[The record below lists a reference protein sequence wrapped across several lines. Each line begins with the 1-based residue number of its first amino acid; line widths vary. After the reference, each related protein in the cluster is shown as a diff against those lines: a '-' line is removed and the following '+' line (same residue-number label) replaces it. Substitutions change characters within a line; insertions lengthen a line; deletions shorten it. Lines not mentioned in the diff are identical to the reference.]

1 MLGSAFTTT
10 LREAQAGDEQA
21 FTRLW
26 RDANP
31 LVVRYLR
38 VIGADDAYE
47 AASEGWVTAVRGLP
61 GFTGDESAWRVWL
74 LACARLRAE
83 QGTQRQRW
91 ATVIPIDRRSAST
104 STSGTSTSGTSTSA
118 ASSSTTS
125 SGATSASAVASA
137 AAAAAAAA
145 LAATAATMTGRG
157 RDDEAELT
165 ALLGS
170 TGGTRQERCGLSDTI
185 AALRALPLGQGEILM
200 LRLGAGLPVRA
211 VSDVVGSDDETV
223 RRAQA
228 RALERLEVEGDLVA
242 WSLGA
247 PPTAAELADERVA
260 LAAYRHIPRPPA
272 WAVPR
277 TRVITV
283 GRPPA
288 GSRAGRRTALGIA
301 NAAGRSRTALLAISA
316 LSAAVMSLG
325 GLSAAAYVGA
335 LPSGVQQV
343 MHEAIGA
350 PPPTVAPLRAKRT
363 SQATP
368 RRAPVT
374 TTPPRGRPAAIAPA
388 SPASSSAPALPLTP
402 RSSVTTLCRQWSA
415 HRTAG
420 AAGTSSTAF
429 RDLSAAAGGADRVT
443 LFCATATATATP
455 TVTTNP
461 VTPTSAPPTTTSSQP
476 SPTQP
481 SSPTQSPSAPSS
493 PDTGVPVPAPTTQTT
508 APSPAPTTT
517 AGGAPQG
524 PASDAG
530 SSPTGAPQP
539 ASTTDITPPPG

>member
-1 MLGSAFTTT
+1 
-10 LREAQAGDEQA
+10 
-21 FTRLW
+21 
-26 RDANP
+26 
-31 LVVRYLR
+31 
-38 VIGADDAYE
+38 
-47 AASEGWVTAVRGLP
+47 
-61 GFTGDESAWRVWL
+61 
-74 LACARLRAE
+74 
-83 QGTQRQRW
+83 
-91 ATVIPIDRRSAST
+91 
-104 STSGTSTSGTSTSA
+104 
-118 ASSSTTS
+118 
-125 SGATSASAVASA
+125 
-137 AAAAAAAA
+137 
-145 LAATAATMTGRG
+145 MTGRG
-157 RDDEAELT
+157 RDDEADLE
-165 ALLGS
+165 ALLRS
-170 TGGTRQERCGLSDTI
+170 THGTHQERCGLSDTI

-211 VSDVVGSDDETV
+211 VSDVVGSDDQTV

-228 RALERLEVEGDLVA
+228 RALERLEVEADLVA

-316 LSAAVMSLG
+316 FSAAVMSLG

-350 PPPTVAPLRAKRT
+350 PPPTVGPLRAKPT
-363 SQATP
+363 SQAEP
-368 RRAPVT
+368 RPAPVT
-374 TTPPRGRPAAIAPA
+374 TTPPRGRAVAAPGSATR
-388 SPASSSAPALPLTP
+388 SSAPALPLTP
-402 RSSVTTLCRQWSA
+402 NVPVANLCREWSA

-420 AAGTSSTAF
+420 TGGTSSNVF
-429 RDLSAAAGGADRVT
+429 RDLTAAAGGADRVT
-443 LFCATATATATP
+443 LFCATATAAATVTPTATP
-455 TVTTNP
+455 TVTAEP
-461 VTPTSAPPTTTSSQP
+461 VPPTSAPATTTAPEP

-481 SSPTQSPSAPSS
+481 SSPTQSPSSPSS
-493 PDTGVPVPAPTTQTT
+493 PDTGVPVPVPTTQTPD
-508 APSPAPTTT
+508 PSSAPTT
-517 AGGAPQG
+517 AADGGAPQG
-524 PASDAG
+524 PASDQGA
-530 SSPTGAPQP
+530 SSTGAPQP